1 MISTLKVSV
10 IVTNYN
16 TSEYIERCLTS
27 ILNQSYWNIECIVVD
42 DASTDN
48 SVEVISK
55 FPVTLIQHTENKGSG
70 KARQTGIDVAT
81 GDFIMFVDSDD
92 YISQGFIE
100 ELMSSAKEG
109 IDIVIGKVSTDR
121 FKCDVEEGLYDSLE
135 DKIDCFWKHH
145 SCFLGVLVKKSLFDN
160 IKYCPR
166 RIIEDTPTIY
176 KLLYYSNLIKV
187 VNRNECY
194 YATQREGQITSTTD
208 SYKYFIFYCLA
219 LIDIIWFYLDKGE
232 KEILGKFIPEFK
244 VQKIYLESF
253 KDERF
258 EKEYNFISNFYNK
271 LLKK

>member
-1 MISTLKVSV
+1 MTSTLKVSV

-70 KARQTGIDVAT
+70 KARQTGINAAT

-100 ELMSSAKEG
+100 ELMSSIQEG
-109 IDIVIGKVSTDR
+109 IDIIIGKVSTDR
-121 FKCDVEEGLYDSLE
+121 FRCDIKEGLYDSLR
-135 DKIDCFWKHH
+135 DKIECFYKHH
-145 SCFLGVLVKKSLFDN
+145 SCFLGVLVRKSLFDN

-176 KLLYYSNLIKV
+176 KLLYYSDLVKV
-187 VNRNECY
+187 VNRDECY
-194 YATQREGQITSTTD
+194 YATQREGQITSSTD

-219 LIDIIWFYLDKGE
+219 LIDIIWFYLDKRE

-244 VQKIYLESF
+244 VQKIYLDSF

-258 EKEYNFISNFYNK
+258 EKEYSFISSFYNK
-271 LLKK
+271 LFKK